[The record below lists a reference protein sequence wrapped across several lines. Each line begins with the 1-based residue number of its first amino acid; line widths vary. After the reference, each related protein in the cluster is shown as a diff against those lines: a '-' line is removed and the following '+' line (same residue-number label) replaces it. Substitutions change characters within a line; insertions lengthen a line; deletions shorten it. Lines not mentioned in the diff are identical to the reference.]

1 MSEWKETTVGHICG
15 VKGGKRLPAGKEFA
29 EGVTPFPYLR
39 VTDMVDGSIDQTSL
53 VYVKPEIEPFI
64 KNYKISKDN
73 LYVTIAG
80 TLGLFG
86 TIPDN
91 LDNAQL
97 TENAAKL
104 CEIDFSE
111 FNKNFL
117 KYYLNSENIQT
128 QIRREIGVGGGV
140 PKLALFRIEKLK
152 VKYPEKKVQDH
163 IALILTTCDAVIEKT
178 QAAIAKYK
186 AIKQGMLH
194 DLFTRGIDIATGKL
208 RPEYED
214 APELYKESK
223 LGMVP
228 KEWDVERLE
237 SLCSEKPTYGI
248 NAAAVDFTHQLPTY
262 IRITDIDEEGNFS
275 KTGRKCVDSAFSSNY
290 LLKPGD
296 LVFARTGATVGK
308 TYLYN
313 EADGLLVFAGFLIKV
328 SPNTKILNSDFLKFL
343 TETPYYQNWVGLMSQ
358 RSGQPGINGNEYG
371 SLLVPKPDLT
381 EQNKI
386 AAKLLTIQNKVNTEQ
401 SYLHKLQS
409 IKQGLMADLL
419 SGKKRVPLPEEAITQ
434 TEN

>member
-1 MSEWKETTVGHICG
+1 MSEWKETTVGQICN

-29 EGVTPFPYLR
+29 EGATPFPYLR
-39 VTDMVDGSIDQTSL
+39 VTDMVGGSIDQTSL

-64 KNYKISKDN
+64 RHYKISKDN

-86 TIPDN
+86 TIPEN

-104 CEIDFSE
+104 CEIDFSK

-117 KYYLNSENIQT
+117 KYYFNSEKIQT
-128 QIRREIGVGGGV
+128 QIWREIGVGGGV

-152 VKYPEKKVQDH
+152 VKYPEKKIQDR
-163 IALILTTCDAVIEKT
+163 IAHILTVCDAVIEKT
-178 QAAIAKYK
+178 QAAIAKYR

-194 DLFTRGIDIATGKL
+194 DLFARGIDIITGKL
-208 RPEYED
+208 RPKYEY
-214 APELYKESK
+214 APDMYKESK

-228 KEWDVERLE
+228 KEWGVERLE
-237 SLCSEKPTYGI
+237 SLCTEKPTYGI

-275 KTGRKCVDSAFSSNY
+275 KTGRKCVDSPFSSNY
-290 LLKPGD
+290 CLKKGD

-313 EADGLLVFAGFLIKV
+313 EADGLLVYAGFLIKV
-328 SPNTKILNSDFLKFL
+328 SPNTKTLNSDFLKFL
-343 TETPYYQNWVGLMSQ
+343 TETPYYLNWVGLMSQ

-371 SLLVPKPDLT
+371 GLLIPKPDPK
-381 EQNKI
+381 EQKNI
-386 AAKLLTIQNKVNTEQ
+386 AAKLLTIQRKINTEQ

-419 SGKKRVPLPEEAITQ
+419 GGKRRVSVHEELLTVS
-434 TEN
+434 T